1 MNKIRVIIGR
11 EYLHIIRKKSFL
23 IMTVLGPI
31 ILAALIITPTLINLY
46 GKEKITI
53 AVLDET
59 KIFSKLN
66 SPNDRDIGFVYVKGD
81 VDNIKKEI
89 IDKKYTALLYI
100 PDNES
105 IFGGMIYSTN
115 TLNTGVI
122 SNVLAAMKRNL
133 SNEILIQNFNISK
146 DSFDLYIEKHTNKIN
161 LGYTHINKEGQEETK
176 ASHEREIQY
185 VVGLVA
191 GILIYMFIFMYGS
204 MVLRGVLE
212 EKTNRIVE
220 IMVSSVKP
228 IQLMIGKIV
237 GVALI
242 GLTQIVVWIVF
253 TVIIVTVFK
262 SSISSEMS
270 SEMANNPEVVQTMPN
285 LSNMQNNTALMGS
298 PDMATITEQVETNEF
313 MKALYGINYIQLIA
327 LFLFYFVCGYF
338 LYSTLYAAVGSA
350 VDNDT
355 DTQQFLLP
363 LTVPLLLSV
372 ILSSFVADNP
382 GGQVAFWLSI
392 IPFTSPISMLMRIPA
407 GSDVVQTWELFLS
420 CSILI
425 LTCIASAWMAAK
437 IYRTGILMYGK
448 KVSYKEL
455 WKWLKYKN

>member
-1 MNKIRVIIGR
+1 M
-11 EYLHIIRKKSFL
+11 
-23 IMTVLGPI
+23 
-31 ILAALIITPTLINLY
+31 Y
-46 GKEKITI
+46 GKEKTTI

-59 KIFSKLN
+59 RIFSKLN
-66 SPNDRDIGFVYVKGD
+66 SPNDKDINFVYVTGNVAD
-81 VDNIKKEI
+81 IKKEL

-100 PDNES
+100 PDNS
-105 IFGGMIYSTN
+105 TILGGMMYSTT

-122 SNVLAAMKRNL
+122 SNALAAMKRNL
-133 SNEILIQNFNISK
+133 SHEILIQDFNLDK
-146 DSFDLYIEKHTNKIN
+146 DSLDLYIERQTNQIN
-161 LGYTHINKEGQEETK
+161 LGYTHIDRDGQEEAK

-191 GILIYMFIFMYGS
+191 GILIYMFIFMDGS
-204 MVLRGVLE
+204 MVLRGGLE

-242 GLTQIVVWIVF
+242 GLTQILVWIVF
-253 TVIIVTVFK
+253 TLIIVTVFQF
-262 SSISSEMS
+262 SMS
-270 SEMANNPEVVQTMPN
+270 SVLSPEMANTTEMMQNMPN
-285 LSNMQNNTALMGS
+285 VTTIQGNTDLMGLS
-298 PDMATITEQVETNEF
+298 DIAEQAETNEF
-313 MKALYGINYIQLIA
+313 LKALFGINYFRLIL
-327 LFLFYFVCGYF
+327 LFLFYFICGFF

-372 ILSSFVADNP
+372 ILSGFVANNP

-407 GSDVVQTWELFLS
+407 GDVVQTWELFLS

-425 LTCIASAWMAAK
+425 LTCIASAWTAAK

-448 KVSYKEL
+448 KISYKEL
-455 WKWLKYKN
+455 WKWLRYRN

>member
-1 MNKIRVIIGR
+1 MNKIGVIIGR
-11 EYLHIIRKKSFL
+11 EYLHAVKKKSFL

-31 ILAALIITPTLINLY
+31 LLATLMIAPTLITLY
-46 GKEKITI
+46 GKEKTTI

-59 KIFSKLN
+59 RIFSKLN
-66 SPNDRDIGFVYVKGD
+66 SPNDKDISFVYVKGNVED
-81 VDNIKKEI
+81 RKKDI

-100 PDNES
+100 PDNTYVL
-105 IFGGMIYSTN
+105 GGMVYSTT

-133 SNEILIQNFNISK
+133 SHEILIQDFNIEK
-146 DSFDLYIEKHTNKIN
+146 DSLDLYIERQTNLIN
-161 LGYTHINKEGQEETK
+161 LGYTHIDKDGKEETK
-176 ASHEREIQY
+176 ASHEREIQFF
-185 VVGLVA
+185 VGLAA

-212 EKTNRIVE
+212 EKSNRIVE
-220 IMVSSVKP
+220 IMISSVKP

-237 GVALI
+237 GVAII
-242 GLTQIVVWIVF
+242 GLTQIIVWIVF
-253 TVIIVTVFK
+253 TLIIVMVFQF
-262 SSISSEMS
+262 SMS
-270 SEMANNPEVVQTMPN
+270 SVLSPEMANTSEI
-285 LSNMQNNTALMGS
+285 MQNMPANAGFMGAS
-298 PDMATITEQVETNEF
+298 VNDIATVAEQAESNEF
-313 MKALYGINYIQLIA
+313 IKALFEVDYLRLIL
-327 LFLFYFVCGYF
+327 LFLFYFICGFF
-338 LYSTLYAAVGSA
+338 LYSTLYAAVGAA

-363 LTVPLLLSV
+363 LSVPLLLPI
-372 ILSSFVADNP
+372 ILSTFIANNP
-382 GGQVAFWLSI
+382 SGQVAFWLSI

-407 GSDVVQTWELFLS
+407 GDVVQTWELFLS
-420 CSILI
+420 CSVLV

-448 KVSYKEL
+448 KISYKEL